1 VHVSPGTPRMD
12 MMATLL
18 TVPCRVL
25 HSNLSPVITVNT
37 DCKAWADVAGPSS
50 QAVED
55 GIHQLRSHA
64 EIEKDVREVL
74 KRLKNVTRITF
85 VHVDYLGGKVQV
97 RCGIELDEQL
107 RVWQAVDIAR
117 DAKTE
122 IEVNV
127 ADVSPVLPHLPLVCG
142 VTVIFVIGAGVTRQ
156 RFH

>member
-1 VHVSPGTPRMD
+1 MKEMKEVTEMLVHVSPGTSMKTI
-12 MMATLL
+12 MAAFLNAHCHVLL
-18 TVPCRVL
+18 TYL
-25 HSNLSPVITVNT
+25 FFVIVMDT

-50 QAVED
+50 QTAGE
-55 GIHQLRSHA
+55 GIHQMRNHA
-64 EIEKDVREVL
+64 EIENDVKEVL

-127 ADVSPVLPHLPLVCG
+127 SDVSPFILFLFLAIFL
-142 VTVIFVIGAGVTRQ
+142 TV
-156 RFH
+156 